1 MKNYIIITGKII
13 DYNNICPI
21 IPKLVSEYIKVVSDD
36 NIIFFNE
43 NNCRF
48 DSHGPKNDEM
58 KTIYYLREKLKW
70 NIHIVRRI
78 NEDGIST
85 PDIRRLE
92 GYFEYWDI
100 KNIYESKTSNSR
112 KSKIKHRIT
121 KQCNNF
127 IFDYRN
133 IFSDLTNLEA
143 ISQVKQIYN
152 DVRYRHV
159 NMILLLGKNNFIRCY
174 KRK

>member
-1 MKNYIIITGKII
+1 
-13 DYNNICPI
+13 
-21 IPKLVSEYIKVVSDD
+21 
-36 NIIFFNE
+36 
-43 NNCRF
+43 
-48 DSHGPKNDEM
+48 M

-127 IFDYRN
+127 IFAYRN

-159 NMILLLGKNNFIRCY
+159 NMILLFGKNNFIRCY